1 MEEYRSGII
10 FGFILVY
17 MLVCIAVGLWAMRR
31 TRSTKDFFMA
41 GRHLGMIVTSVAVF
55 SSTMSGFGFVGGP
68 GLVYLAGT
76 SSFWM
81 VINMSIG
88 MCIMFFLLG
97 KRLRLFA
104 ELREPVSLPDAVS
117 ARYNSRFTGGLTAV
131 AILLGVVTYLGVQ
144 IKAMSVVL
152 FQILQDIS
160 WASTPLEWCYVI
172 SCAVLVF
179 YCVTGGIIASVY
191 TDLIQ
196 GVIMV
201 VAAVLVLLTTMATID
216 GGLQGM
222 AEVITRDDPEAMQ
235 PWGTF
240 GMISCLS
247 FYFIMA
253 LGVCG
258 QPHVITKLMMT
269 KNISDTRHM
278 LPMSVAG
285 YGLAALLWISIG
297 LCMRAVVLNA
307 THGTPLLNPDQA
319 ASEFLTHFAHPVL
332 AGVVFA
338 GLFAAIM
345 STADSFL
352 NIGSAA
358 LVHDLPQ
365 AFGMTPFK
373 HELRWARMATAVI
386 AVGAGSLAYYA
397 GEMVA
402 MLGVMGWSIFAI
414 AIVPIVAI
422 GFNWKRANRIAA
434 NTSVISGLVCY
445 VGLYLTD
452 IRLPYD
458 FHPGA
463 FSMLV
468 TLTIFFMV
476 ALVTPA
482 NRLDKDIDA
491 VMDL

>member
-1 MEEYRSGII
+1 MEDTRSYTI
-10 FGFILVY
+10 FGFVIAY
-17 MLVCIAVGLWAMRR
+17 MVMCIVVGLWAMRR
-31 TRSTKDFFMA
+31 TRNTKDFFMA
-41 GRHLGMIVTSVAVF
+41 GRHLGMVVTSVAVF

-68 GLVYLAGT
+68 GLVYQAGT

-104 ELREPVSLPDAVS
+104 ELREPVSLPAAVT
-117 ARYNSRFTGGLTAV
+117 ARYNSRFTGGLTAI
-131 AILLGVVTYLGVQ
+131 AIILGVVTYLGVQ
-144 IKAMSVVL
+144 IKAMAVVL
-152 FQILQDIS
+152 FQILQDLP
-160 WASTPLEWCYVI
+160 WAAMELQWCYAI

-196 GVIMV
+196 GLIMV
-201 VAAVLVLLTTMATID
+201 VAAVLVLLTTMATVD
-216 GGLQGM
+216 GGLTGM
-222 AEVITRDDPEAMQ
+222 AETITQDDPEAMQ

-253 LGVCG
+253 IGVCG

-269 KNISDTRHM
+269 EKVSDTRRM
-278 LPMSVAG
+278 LPVSVAG

-297 LCMRAVVLNA
+297 LCMRAVVLNGI
-307 THGTPLLNPDQA
+307 HENPLTSADDA
-319 ASEFLTHFAHPVL
+319 ASEFLTHYANPML
-332 AGVVFA
+332 AGIVFA

-352 NIGSAA
+352 NIGAAA
-358 LVHDLPQ
+358 LVHDLPKSLS
-365 AFGMTPFK
+365 GRTLG
-373 HELRWARMATAVI
+373 HELIWARLAIVLI
-386 AVGAGSLAYYA
+386 AVGAGLLAYHA

-402 MLGVMGWSIFAI
+402 ILGVMGWSIFAI
-414 AIVPIVAI
+414 AIVPVVAI
-422 GFNWKRANRIAA
+422 GFNWKRANRLAA
-434 NTSVISGLVCY
+434 NVSVITGLVCY
-445 VGLYLTD
+445 GGLYLRE
-452 IRLPYD
+452 IRLPYN
-458 FHPGA
+458 FHQGA

-468 TLTIFFMV
+468 TLTVFFLV